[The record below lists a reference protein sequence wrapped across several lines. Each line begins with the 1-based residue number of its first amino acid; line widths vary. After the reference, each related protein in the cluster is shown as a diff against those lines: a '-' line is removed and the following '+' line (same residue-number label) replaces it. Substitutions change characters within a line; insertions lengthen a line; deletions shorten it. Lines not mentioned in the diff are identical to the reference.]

1 MRHAALDVLVGQE
14 CLDYPVAHFQR
25 KVGLSTMKWML
36 ILVLSL
42 AFAGCVAA
50 TEEKVDAPKAGDPQ
64 ADKAAIDKVREDF
77 MAAFNA
83 GDAVKVGELYT
94 ENAIAMGLDRP
105 TLQGRTT
112 ITESNRMFFDQFTA
126 KITITPT
133 QTKTSGDL
141 AYDQGTYTMELTPKA
156 KGGKP
161 VKEEGR
167 YVVVLQREGD
177 SWKVVAD
184 MDNRNPPG
192 TGK

>member
-1 MRHAALDVLVGQE
+1 
-14 CLDYPVAHFQR
+14 
-25 KVGLSTMKWML
+25 MKQLL

-50 TEEKVDAPKAGDPQ
+50 TEKADTSKAGDPQ

-83 GDAVKVGELYT
+83 GDAARVGELYT
-94 ENAIAMGLDRP
+94 ESAIAMGLDRP

-112 ITESNRMFFDQFTA
+112 ITESNRMLFDQFTA
-126 KITITPT
+126 KVTITPT
-133 QTKTSGDL
+133 QTKTAGDL

-167 YVVVLQREGD
+167 YLVVLQREGD
-177 SWKVVAD
+177 GWKVVAD
-184 MDNRNPPG
+184 MDNRNPQ
-192 TGK
+192 